1 MEADCSRMGDEILS
15 RGAMKRISPH
25 LYVAGKFCNARTG
38 DLVNFKKATNKKG
51 RDVYKLT
58 ISSLKRLTKR
68 IELVSDWL

>member
-38 DLVNFKKATNKKG
+38 DLISFKKATNKKG
-51 RDVYKLT
+51 REVYKLT
-58 ISSLKRLTKR
+58 ISSFKKTNKKNLT
-68 IELVSDWL
+68 SF